1 MHQIWRRNIRLTL
14 HTDYALRILL
24 QAAAAKGEKLSIAGV
39 AEQHGISRNH
49 AMKVVNLLA
58 NAGLLATT
66 RGRGGGFV
74 LARDPG
80 AITLGEVV
88 RLTEPDV
95 RPADCGNCALRV
107 GCGLTPMLGA
117 AMQAFLDTLDRQ
129 TLAEA
134 LAASTFPLPAP
145 IPVD

>member
-1 MHQIWRRNIRLTL
+1 M
-14 HTDYALRILL
+14 L
-24 QAAAAKGEKLSIAGV
+24 QAAAARGDRLSIAGV

-49 AMKVVNLLA
+49 AMKVVNVLA

-74 LARDPG
+74 LARDP
-80 AITLGEVV
+80 ARITLGEVV

-95 RPADCGNCALRV
+95 RPADCGNCVLRS

-129 TLAEA
+129 TLADA
-134 LAASTFPLPAP
+134 LAASTFP
-145 IPVD
+145 IPVPEPVD

>member
-1 MHQIWRRNIRLTL
+1 MYQFRSRKIRLTL

-24 QAAAAKGEKLSIAGV
+24 QAAAAKGERLSIAGV

-49 AMKVVNLLA
+49 AMKVVNTLA

-74 LARDPG
+74 LAREPKD
-80 AITLGEVV
+80 ITLGEVV

-95 RPADCGNCALRV
+95 RPANCADCSLRF
-107 GCGLTPMLGA
+107 GCGITPILAA

-129 TLAEA
+129 TLADA
-134 LAASTFPLPAP
+134 LAGSTFPIPAP
-145 IPVD
+145 DPVD